1 MELIDKL
8 NVGVEIH
15 LTNKEVVKISDI
27 TPYDSL
33 DELLDTL
40 KISENDVYMYVIDG
54 ISVDMELV
62 MDNKTELEY
71 MTYADESLL
80 EAYLDMTG
88 RSLFSESVSRLFRDA
103 TDSLIGQYADME
115 EYAESLVIEGLIS
128 EEKLLPYVNFERL
141 TRDLETECAESNGYI
156 FSL

>member
-27 TPYDSL
+27 TLYDSL

-40 KISENDVYMYVIDG
+40 KISENDVYMYAIDG
-54 ISVDMELV
+54 TSVDMELV

-80 EAYLDMTG
+80 EAYLDMTE

-115 EYAESLVIEGLIS
+115 EYAESLVKEGLIS
-128 EEKLLPYVNFERL
+128 EEKLLPYVDFDRL
-141 TRDLETECAESNGYI
+141 ARDLETECAESNGYI
-156 FSL
+156 FEL